1 MKGDCRVAN
10 ASRLRPTNVNARQ
23 NLCRLT
29 LQLSYKSLIHTSKS
43 RWQEYLRKVTLVDV
57 LRWAFVTPG
66 ALFGWVI
73 AFMAGYG
80 TEKFLYSLC
89 PIGKIISDSCTASWY
104 LWLSPNLFP
113 VYTALAAAL
122 VISLPMLA
130 APSHKLRVGWIFYGL
145 GSVAAIGLALSFSPD
160 ISIIASLASALLTGF
175 VTLNVWQYVL
185 RRRQSHPEA
194 VKAS

>member
-1 MKGDCRVAN
+1 M
-10 ASRLRPTNVNARQ
+10 
-23 NLCRLT
+23 
-29 LQLSYKSLIHTSKS
+29 
-43 RWQEYLRKVTLVDV
+43 TLVDV
-57 LRWAFVTPG
+57 LRWAFVLPG

-73 AFMAGYG
+73 AFMAGYW
-80 TEKFLYSLC
+80 TQAFLHSLC
-89 PIGKIISDSCTASWY
+89 PADKVISDACTASWY

-130 APSHKLRVGWIFYGL
+130 APSHRLRVGWIFYGL
-145 GSVAAIGLALSFSPD
+145 GSVAAIGLTLSFSPD

-185 RRRQSHPEA
+185 QRRQPQSEA